1 MSFSNVPQSRR
12 TPQVSG
18 VLAGCCALG
27 LALLPATSAL
37 AETGER
43 AQGISGAA
51 GETGQ
56 MVGTRALIDQAQA
69 EDTRAQLL
77 ERLEEASVQEQ
88 LIAMGVDPEQA
99 RERVARL
106 TDEELAELEARMD
119 SEPVGAAGA
128 LGVVAIVFLVFV
140 ITDAL
145 GVTDIFSF
153 VQPPRDR

>member
-1 MSFSNVPQSRR
+1 MS
-12 TPQVSG
+12 
-18 VLAGCCALG
+18 
-27 LALLPATSAL
+27 PATSAL
-37 AETGER
+37 AETGET
-43 AQGISGAA
+43 AHGASASGND
-51 GETGQ
+51 GGQ
-56 MVGTRALIDQAQA
+56 MVGTRAMIDQAQA
-69 EDTRAQLL
+69 EDTRAELL

-119 SEPVGAAGA
+119 SEPAGAAGGA

-145 GVTDIFSF
+145 GVTDIFAF
-153 VQPPRDR
+153 VHPPGER

>member
-1 MSFSNVPQSRR
+1 MSIPTISRLRR
-12 TPQVSG
+12 TPSVSG
-18 VLAGCCALG
+18 MLAGCCALG
-27 LALLPATSAL
+27 LALLPATSVL
-37 AETGER
+37 AETAER
-43 AQGISGAA
+43 AQGASASGDD
-51 GETGQ
+51 TGQ
-56 MVGTRALIDQAQA
+56 MVGTRALIDQVQA

-77 ERLEEASVQEQ
+77 ERLDDASVQEQ

-106 TDEELAELEARMD
+106 TDEELAELEARID

-145 GVTDIFSF
+145 GVTDIFAF
-153 VQPPRDR
+153 VHPPGER